1 MKIEVTHLIGDAIVC
16 IYNKKDTLVHTEEF
30 SGKFIMPDKPYYR
43 SIPIEA
49 EDYSHATAVFYG
61 EFEYRV
67 VV

>member
-1 MKIEVTHLIGDAIVC
+1 MKIEVTHLIGDAVVC

-30 SGKFIMPDKPYYR
+30 SGQFTMSDEPYCR
-43 SIPIEA
+43 SIPVEA
-49 EDYSHATAVFYG
+49 EEYSHASTLFSG

>member
-1 MKIEVTHLIGDAIVC
+1 MKIEVTHLIGDAVVC
-16 IYNKKDTLVHTEEF
+16 IYNKKDALVHTEEF
-30 SGKFIMPDKPYYR
+30 SGKFTMSDEPYYR

-49 EDYSHATAVFYG
+49 EDYSHATAVFSG

>member
-1 MKIEVTHLIGDAIVC
+1 MKIEVTHLIGDAVVC

-30 SGKFIMPDKPYYR
+30 SGTFIMSDEPYCR
-43 SIPIEA
+43 SIPIES
-49 EDYSHATAVFYG
+49 EDYSQATAVFSG

>member
-16 IYNKKDTLVHTEEF
+16 IYNKEDVLVHTEEF
-30 SGKFIMPDKPYYR
+30 SGKFTMSDEPYCR
-43 SIPIEA
+43 SIPVEA
-49 EDYSHATAVFYG
+49 EDYSYSTVVYSG